1 MIAPQTVQHLK
12 QSSDFAE
19 LEKHI
24 MDSVD
29 ELSFIDDIDFT
40 DKEKAAIEGHARKLA
55 RQKLMKILEP
65 FYTSSQPA
73 TDKIEITKRRSG
85 IE

>member
-1 MIAPQTVQHLK
+1 MIAPATVEHLK

-24 MDSVD
+24 TDAIE
-29 ELSFIDDIDFT
+29 ELSLIDGIDFT
-40 DKEKAAIEGHARKLA
+40 NKEKAAIEGHARKLA
-55 RQKLMKILEP
+55 REKLVKILEP
-65 FYTSSQPA
+65 FYTSSQPK
-73 TDKIEITKRRSG
+73 TDLINLTKKRTG